1 MSQILFS
8 VVFHSER
15 VYYFLFGGM
24 KLSEYF
30 QQQKSQA
37 LTSQMKGQIFS
48 RIQKEKSIWTE
59 ISTKLPSKMFFFV
72 SKRIMYT
79 SLAAILVF
87 VVFGWLLLDKTQ
99 IVDFWIFSVKQ
110 SNTPNGVFADYVA
123 EIVEFNGEYS
133 LVRDGKVKVDSK
145 NLKTIQNWDT
155 ISLPEWTDLIFTLQ
169 DGTKSKII
177 WPAEFSITK
186 TEKSY
191 QISLFDGKFFRIYC
205 PECGSD
211 VEIITPEF
219 SISQEKDQTLDVH
232 IAKEENG
239 KLLVKNDWD
248 KITVKTKEPGKDPT
262 VTQISSEVVAINTNS
277 DEINIV
283 EDSEI
288 MLNFMSKNNIS
299 ATFTLSKEKVEWPE
313 IKREEANKIV
323 LMQDKQES
331 KQNPQN
337 IKPEEAENLK
347 DNTVETMAEE
357 KDPLL
362 EWIKEIV
369 YSDNKDAWVVDENII
384 LQLWIADSWQKV
396 PTESQMQSLKTN
408 LNSFFLMNI
417 FESIYNNDKVDQNIS
432 KFADRINSI
441 SSSFGYSDRASADLL
456 SIKSTIQTL
465 KNKLEKD
472 WYVSPSYI
480 LQMEKVVN
488 RCDELRNPSQPNWES
503 LKSNLPLNLRL
514 M

>member
-1 MSQILFS
+1 
-8 VVFHSER
+8 
-15 VYYFLFGGM
+15 M

-48 RIQKEKSIWTE
+48 RIQKEKRIWTE
-59 ISTKLPSKMFFFV
+59 ISTKFPSKIFFFA

-87 VVFGWLLLDKTQ
+87 VVFGWLLIDKSK
-99 IVDFWIFSVKQ
+99 IIDFWIFSVKQ
-110 SNTPNGVFADYVA
+110 NNTPNWVFADYVA
-123 EIVEFNGEYS
+123 EIVEFNGDYS
-133 LVRDGKVKVDSK
+133 LVRDEKVVIDSK
-145 NLKTIQNWDT
+145 NLKNIQNWDT

-169 DGTKSKII
+169 DGTKSKIV

-211 VEIITPEF
+211 VEIITPDF
-219 SISQEKDQTLDVH
+219 SISQKKDQTLDVH

-248 KITVKTKEPGKDPT
+248 KIMVKTKKSENKEGTKQ
-262 VTQISSEVVAINTNS
+262 VSSELVAINANS
-277 DEINIV
+277 DKINII
-283 EDSEI
+283 EDSEV

-299 ATFTLSKEKVEWPE
+299 ATFTLSKEKVEWPK
-313 IKREEANKIV
+313 IKREEKSKIV
-323 LMQDKQES
+323 AIQDNQEL
-331 KQNPQN
+331 KQNSQN
-337 IKPEEAENLK
+337 IKSEKAENSVK
-347 DNTVETMAEE
+347 DNNTFETVAQE

-369 YSDNKDAWVVDENII
+369 YSDNKDVWVIDENII
-384 LQLWIADSWQKV
+384 SQLWFSTEDEQKV
-396 PTESQMQSLKTN
+396 PTTSQMQTLKTN
-408 LNSFFLMNI
+408 LNSFFLMNL
-417 FESIYNNDKVDQNIS
+417 FEDIYRQNNVSQNIS
-432 KFADRINSI
+432 KFANRINSI
-441 SSSFGYSDRASADLL
+441 SSSFGYSYKANSDLS

-465 KNKLEKD
+465 KTQFEKD
-472 WYVSPSYI
+472 RYISPSYI
-480 LQMEKVVN
+480 LQMEKVAKW
-488 RCDELRNPSQPNWES
+488 CDELKNPSKSDWES
-503 LKSNLPLNLRL
+503 LKSDLPINLRL